1 MRPNEAQPILYSF
14 RRCPYAMRARLAI
27 AASGVQVE
35 LREILLRDKAP
46 EFLTSSPKGTVPV
59 LVARSKVIEES
70 FDVMRWA
77 LAQSDPEQWLDM
89 PAVGYHWIA
98 RCDGPFKQALDH
110 TKYAVRYPDLDPLH
124 ERCQTSEFLK
134 DLDIQIAES
143 EWMFGPDCKLVD
155 MALLPFIRQFA
166 NIDKTWFDKQP
177 WPNLQRWL
185 AKFLASERFACI
197 MVKYDKWTAGDT
209 AITFPNEP

>member
-1 MRPNEAQPILYSF
+1 MPILYSF
-14 RRCPYAMRARLAI
+14 RRCPYAMRARLAV
-27 AASGVQVE
+27 AASGIKVE

-46 EFLTSSPKGTVPV
+46 EFLASSPQGTVPV
-59 LVARSKVIEES
+59 LVTHSKVVEES
-70 FDVMRWA
+70 FELMQWA

-89 PAVGYHWIA
+89 PATGYDWIA

-110 TKYAVRYPDLDPLH
+110 TKYSVRYPDLDPVQ
-124 ERCQTSEFLK
+124 ERAEASEFLR
-134 DLDIQIAES
+134 DLDIQIARS
-143 EWMFGPDCKLVD
+143 DWMFGPDCKMAD

-166 NIDKTWFDKQP
+166 NIDKAWFDQQP

-185 AKFLASERFACI
+185 TQFVASERFTSI

-209 AITFPNEP
+209 ALTFPN

>member
-1 MRPNEAQPILYSF
+1 
-14 RRCPYAMRARLAI
+14 MRARLAI

-110 TKYAVRYPDLDPLH
+110 TKYSVRYPDLDPVQ
-124 ERCQTSEFLK
+124 ERAEASEFLR
-134 DLDIQIAES
+134 DLDIQIARS
-143 EWMFGPDCKLVD
+143 DWMFGPDCKMAD

-166 NIDKTWFDKQP
+166 NIDKAWFDQQP

-185 AKFLASERFACI
+185 TQFVASERFTSI
-197 MVKYDKWTAGDT
+197 MVKYDKWTAG
-209 AITFPNEP
+209 AIALTFPNQP

>member
-1 MRPNEAQPILYSF
+1 MSLSEAQPILYSF
-14 RRCPYAMRARLAI
+14 RRCPYAMRARLAV
-27 AASGVQVE
+27 AASGIQVE

-77 LAQSDPEQWLDM
+77 LAQSDPERWLDM
-89 PAVGYHWIA
+89 PAEGYHWIA

-110 TKYAVRYPDLDPLH
+110 TKYAVRYTDLDPLH
-124 ERCQTSEFLK
+124 VRSQTSEFLK
-134 DLDIQIAES
+134 DLDMQIAES

-166 NIDKTWFDKQP
+166 NIDKTWFNKQP

-185 AKFLASERFACI
+185 AKFLASERFTCI
-197 MVKYDKWTAGDT
+197 MVKYEKWTAGDT